1 MTERQENEDIHAY
14 ALRLYDNKAVYG
26 LNSESISELLNKET
40 GKNFGESAWRK
51 LYSNFR
57 KGMEYA
63 ENNLMTDSD
72 ELAALEEKK
81 REIIAERDRLSMVR
95 REYNAIVKKR
105 SRQEIF
111 YENIANSIQTL
122 EVPEFKIVANNADI
136 ERDYVLTLAD
146 IHAGSFFDIGT
157 NAYSYEICTQRF
169 ELLLNKT
176 LTFVAK
182 NRIEHINVLCLSDT
196 VQGILR
202 KSDLK
207 LNESS
212 VVEATVFVSKTI
224 AKFLN
229 ELSRYVVV
237 DYYHCPTGNHTQL
250 RNLGSERNELKDED
264 VEFIIG
270 NYINDTLINNPNV
283 VVHTNFGKDYIEF
296 DVLGH
301 NIIGMH
307 GHTIHNVETA
317 IKDISF
323 HNRRFYDV
331 LFLAHYH
338 GEQSMVS
345 GSNANRD
352 IETYIAPSFIG
363 TCPYS
368 DGLMKSSKPAC
379 MIYTFEDTYGVIDTH
394 KIILKDGD

>member
-1 MTERQENEDIHAY
+1 MMNYNRLPDEDIHTY

-26 LNSESISELLNKET
+26 LNSESIAELLNKET

-63 ENNLMTDSD
+63 KKNSMAVSD
-72 ELAALEEKK
+72 ELNALEEKK

-95 REYNAIVKKR
+95 REYNAAIKKK

-111 YENIANSIQTL
+111 YENVANNIQTL
-122 EVPEFKIVANNADI
+122 EVPNFEIKHINNDYDS
-136 ERDYVLTLAD
+136 DYVLTIAD
-146 IHAGSFFDIGT
+146 IHAGSFFDIGS

-169 ELLLNKT
+169 EKLLNET
-176 LTFVAK
+176 ISFVLK
-182 NRIEHINVLCLSDT
+182 NNIIHINVLCLSDT

-212 VVEATVFVSKTI
+212 VVEATVYISKTI
-224 AKFLN
+224 ANFLN
-229 ELSRYVVV
+229 ELSRYVAV
-237 DYYHCPTGNHTQL
+237 DYYHCPTGNHTQM
-250 RNLGSERNELKDED
+250 RNLGSDRNELKDED
-264 VEFIIG
+264 LEFIIG
-270 NYINDTLINNPNV
+270 NYIHDSLINNYNV
-283 VVHTNFGKDYIEF
+283 TVNMNNGKDYIEF
-296 DVLGH
+296 DVMGH
-301 NIIGMH
+301 NVIGMH
-307 GHTIHNVETA
+307 GHTIHNVNTA

-323 HNRRFYDV
+323 HNKRFYDV

-338 GEQSMVS
+338 GGQSVVN
-345 GSNANRD
+345 GSNVNND
-352 IETYIAPSFIG
+352 VETFVVPSFIG

-368 DGLMKSSKPAC
+368 DSLMKSSKPAC
-379 MIYTFEDTYGVIDTH
+379 QIFKFEDGNGVTDIH
-394 KIILKDGD
+394 KIILS